1 MHFSI
6 LRRRYALGNQSL
18 GWTAGVGRRIPLRS
32 AESRPPLQRLGLAIS
47 ARGHSLEPPQY

>member
-18 GWTAGVGRRIPLRS
+18 GWTCIPLRS
-32 AESRPPLQRLGLAIS
+32 AESRPPVQRLGLAIS

>member
-32 AESRPPLQRLGLAIS
+32 AESRPPVQRLGLAIS